1 MFKISV
7 VVPVFR
13 NSETVEETFNRIS
26 STIHSSFSAATLE
39 VVFVEDGSGDNSWD
53 ELTKLKKKKP
63 DTITLVKLSRNFGQV
78 SAILAGYEAATGD
91 AVITISADLQ
101 DPTELMAD
109 MLLKWQEGND
119 IVIANRMARN
129 DDAASTLFS
138 KVAYGVARKANPK
151 MPEGGFDYLLLSRRA
166 KDVLITFKGRHR
178 FFQGDILW
186 LGFPTTFIPYERLKR
201 PMGKSGWS
209 FSKKFKYFTDLIL
222 DSSYLPIR
230 LMSGL
235 GFITAGTGLL
245 YALIIVLSWLNN
257 STPFN
262 GWAPLMVAV
271 LVIGGM
277 IMMMLGIIGEYLWR
291 IYDDVKAR
299 PLYVLEEVV
308 PANSESMH

>member
-1 MFKISV
+1 MFKLSV

-13 NSETVEETFNRIS
+13 NSETVRETFNRIS
-26 STIHSSFSAATLE
+26 STIHANFPSATLE

-53 ELTKLKKKKP
+53 VLSELKKNNP

-91 AVITISADLQ
+91 AIITISADLQ

-119 IVIANRMARN
+119 IVIANRIARN

-138 KVAYGVARKANPK
+138 KLAYGVARKANPK
-151 MPEGGFDYLLLSRRA
+151 MPEGGFDYLLLSKRA

-235 GFITAGTGLL
+235 GFITAVTGLL

-257 STPFN
+257 STPFD

-299 PLYVLEEVV
+299 PLYVLEEVM
-308 PANSESMH
+308 PANSESKH